1 MRLVTLNICT
11 NWRLTMADKKEPSFV
26 ELMVGDGPLVEPT
39 EPSEWWWEGVREEL
53 DKLKRSIQ

>member
-1 MRLVTLNICT
+1 
-11 NWRLTMADKKEPSFV
+11 MADKKEPSFV